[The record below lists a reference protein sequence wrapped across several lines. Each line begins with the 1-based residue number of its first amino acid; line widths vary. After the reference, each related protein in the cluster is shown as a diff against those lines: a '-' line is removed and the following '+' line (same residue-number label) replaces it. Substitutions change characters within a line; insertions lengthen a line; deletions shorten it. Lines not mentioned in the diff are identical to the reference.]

1 MRKGALAG
9 LRKMRRWLV
18 QAVALALLL
27 PALIGLVPQPA
38 LSAAAALDRDLML
51 SVCGQAMPG
60 QGDGGQQHRDHDHCV
75 LCSSHGASWNPSLDT
90 AEPAFAARPRLP
102 GIPQAATAQ
111 AIAPPLLALLD
122 ASPPRGPP
130 AGA

>member
-1 MRKGALAG
+1 
-9 LRKMRRWLV
+9 MRRWLV

-51 SVCGQAMPG
+51 SVCGQDMPKLP
-60 QGDGGQQHRDHDHCV
+60 DGGQQHAGHDHCV
-75 LCSSHGASWNPSLDT
+75 LCGTQCASCSPSLAGAT
-90 AEPAFAARPRLP
+90 PAYAPAPRRPSVPEAAVAS
-102 GIPQAATAQ
+102 IM
-111 AIAPPLLALLD
+111 APPLQALLV

-130 AGA
+130 AAA